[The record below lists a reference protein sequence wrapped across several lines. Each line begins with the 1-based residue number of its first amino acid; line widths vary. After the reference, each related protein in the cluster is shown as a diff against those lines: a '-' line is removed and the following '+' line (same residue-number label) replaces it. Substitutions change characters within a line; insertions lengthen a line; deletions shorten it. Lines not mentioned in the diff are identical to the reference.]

1 MASPTTAPGGRENST
16 ARGVGEVGAAG
27 GPTST
32 GGEATR
38 RVLIVE
44 DETLVGLGL
53 KSLLERLGHEV
64 VGQASTSAEAIALF
78 RDKSPDIVLMDI
90 RLDGTDG
97 IELAR
102 ELLAKRRCPM

>member
-1 MASPTTAPGGRENST
+1 MASPITAPGGRENST
-16 ARGVGEVGAAG
+16 ARAVDGVAAG
-27 GPTST
+27 APASI
-32 GGEATR
+32 GGAVAR

-64 VGQASTSAEAIALF
+64 VGQASTAAEAIALF
-78 RDKSPDIVLMDI
+78 RDKNPDIVLMDI

-102 ELLAKRRCPM
+102 EL